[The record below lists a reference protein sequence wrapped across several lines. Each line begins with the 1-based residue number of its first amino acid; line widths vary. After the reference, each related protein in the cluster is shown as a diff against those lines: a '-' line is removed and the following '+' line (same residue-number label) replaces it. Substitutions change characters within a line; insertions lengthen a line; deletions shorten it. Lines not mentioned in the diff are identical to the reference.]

1 MTSYRKIKT
10 ADIALLREQILLE
23 QQGLCALCNELIE
36 EGKAVLDHCHTTGQ
50 IRGVL
55 HRGCNAFEG
64 NIVNAMPRNLITL
77 ERLHNILA
85 RLMWYHSQLKPL
97 VHPTHLTQEERAQRA
112 KKRAQAK
119 RKKKP

>member
-1 MTSYRKIKT
+1 MQKLKSSE
-10 ADIALLREQILLE
+10 IALLRAQLLTE
-23 QQGLCALCNELIE
+23 QQGLCALCNEFIE
-36 EGKAVLDHCHTTGQ
+36 ENKAVLDHCHKTGQ

-64 NIVNAMPRNLITL
+64 NLVNAMPRNLITL

-85 RLMWYHSQLKPL
+85 RLMWYHKQLKPL
-97 VHPTHLTQEERAQRA
+97 LHPTHKTPEERKQRA

-119 RKKKP
+119 RKKK